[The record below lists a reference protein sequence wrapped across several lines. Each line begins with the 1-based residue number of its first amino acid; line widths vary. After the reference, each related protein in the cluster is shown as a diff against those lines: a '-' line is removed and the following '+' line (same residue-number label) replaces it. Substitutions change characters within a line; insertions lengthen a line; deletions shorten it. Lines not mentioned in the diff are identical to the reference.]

1 MAAGGVSPLA
11 CWRGSTGCTAGRST
25 RLSAFR
31 PDPVPMASN
40 SSLDQWRLHYFLGT
54 SQDQTHRK
62 GLHSVRF
69 PEPYNPDTDPWHE
82 DDEALPEPGY
92 PGKLPGGPQMQ
103 TAARSSK
110 PTGQWDPSW
119 ADPPPWAITQEVA
132 ADFIAQSATHQA
144 QPYMQHNQP
153 TPSKPEPASQ
163 HAATTHRDH
172 TDDNTETGAGQPQQL
187 SSDPHQAVQA
197 AAPPTQEAAPA
208 MDNNTGGAEQA
219 PNNQASDQ
227 PTFDQGQHTNPSKVE
242 PQTQQP
248 PQEPVQETEQPES
261 GNTAGWRQPRTN
273 SITSAAIGRG
283 AHPLKA
289 KEDRGGG
296 CFTDLRFPPTQRPQQ
311 QHPASSSS
319 TPQLERGTK
328 AYNEARER
336 FASLL
341 NKHLLPRDTPTGGGP
356 APTQQSSDV
365 AADPSPETC
374 QTTEATAAHNAQGA
388 SSTDGHWQPSSTAA
402 QAEPHTTAG
411 AEEDTNCDGATYT
424 AEERAI
430 QAESKPRRHFL
441 ITDGTHLAR
450 WGRHPT
456 RCASFL
462 PLPRR
467 SPGSTCEGTVHSSV
481 ECSVDEL
488 GAEVLRMF
496 DSLPS
501 DDLKRGQSNVRASSK
516 SYATGAYVLGGA
528 VGLKAHATEHPEV
541 LKVCA
546 RFVHA

>member
-311 QHPASSSS
+311 QHPA
-319 TPQLERGTK
+319 
-328 AYNEARER
+328 
-336 FASLL
+336 
-341 NKHLLPRDTPTGGGP
+341 
-356 APTQQSSDV
+356 
-365 AADPSPETC
+365 AA
-374 QTTEATAAHNAQGA
+374 AAHHSWSGEQKPTTRPGSALLA
-388 SSTDGHWQPSSTAA
+388 SSTNTYCLATPLQAGDRPRHSKAA
-402 QAEPHTTAG
+402 TSPLTQAQRP
-411 AEEDTNCDGATYT
+411 
-424 AEERAI
+424 
-430 QAESKPRRHFL
+430 
-441 ITDGTHLAR
+441 AR
-450 WGRHPT
+450 
-456 RCASFL
+456 L
-462 PLPRR
+462 PKQLPRTTPKAHR
-467 SPGSTCEGTVHSSV
+467 ALMATGSPPRPQHRRNHTQQQGLRRTPTATAPRTLQRREPYKQKANQEGT
-481 ECSVDEL
+481 
-488 GAEVLRMF
+488 F
-496 DSLPS
+496 
-501 DDLKRGQSNVRASSK
+501 
-516 SYATGAYVLGGA
+516 
-528 VGLKAHATEHPEV
+528 
-541 LKVCA
+541 
-546 RFVHA
+546 